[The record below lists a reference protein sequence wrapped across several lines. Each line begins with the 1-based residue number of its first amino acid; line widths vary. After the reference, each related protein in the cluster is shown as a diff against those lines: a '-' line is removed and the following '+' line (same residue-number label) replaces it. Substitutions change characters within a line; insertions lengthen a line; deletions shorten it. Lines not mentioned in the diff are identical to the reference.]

1 VAAFQYHGPVSIESI
16 TGDPNM
22 KIRALIIAAALSSGA
37 AFAAAPNDTA
47 KAPADT
53 DAKPAM
59 SKPMAKDHNKMAKKH
74 HAMHHAMKNHHES
87 TASSTPS
94 VDLNDHARQSRMD
107 DALANYHKQRG

>member
-1 VAAFQYHGPVSIESI
+1 VAAFEYLWLFPSTLI
-16 TGDPNM
+16 TGDPDM

-59 SKPMAKDHNKMAKKH
+59 SKPTAKEHNKMAKKH
-74 HAMHHAMKNHHES
+74 HEMHHAMKNHHES
-87 TASSTPS
+87 TASSAPS
-94 VDLNDHARQSRMD
+94 VDLNDQARQSRME
-107 DALANYHKQRG
+107 DALANYHKQRS